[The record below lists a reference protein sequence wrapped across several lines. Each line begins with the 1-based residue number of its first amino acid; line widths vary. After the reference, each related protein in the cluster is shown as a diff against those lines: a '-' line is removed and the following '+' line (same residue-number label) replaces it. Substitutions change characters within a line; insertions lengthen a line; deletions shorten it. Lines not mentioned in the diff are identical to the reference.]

1 MPSARQEPEKRV
13 GPLITVETNTAL
25 ERALL
30 QWSVEQF
37 YFYEASLLD
46 EHRYND
52 WIELFSKEV
61 HYWAPVR
68 LTREGAPDEVDDGGL
83 CLFDDNYGSLELRVE
98 SFQVKSAWAE
108 IPPSRT
114 RHLISNVQVTW
125 VSPEQVCATSNFIT
139 FRSRLESVEH
149 LFVGCR
155 HDRLDRLAD
164 DRWRIRE
171 RKILLDHSSF
181 MTDNISVMF

>member
-1 MPSARQEPEKRV
+1 MIAVTS
-13 GPLITVETNTAL
+13 VETMTAL

-46 EHRYND
+46 EHRYSD
-52 WIELFSKEV
+52 WIELFSKDV
-61 HYWAPVR
+61 RYWAPAR
-68 LTREGAPDEVDDGGL
+68 LTREGAPDETGDGEL
-83 CLFDDNYGSLELRVE
+83 CLFEDDYGSLELRVE

-114 RHLISNVQVTW
+114 RHLISNVQVTP
-125 VSPEQVCATSNFIT
+125 VSADQVSATSSFLT

-149 LFVGCR
+149 FFVGRR
-155 HDRLDRLAD
+155 HDQLDRLGD

-171 RKILLDHSSF
+171 RKILFDHSSF
-181 MTDNISVMF
+181 MTDNISIMF